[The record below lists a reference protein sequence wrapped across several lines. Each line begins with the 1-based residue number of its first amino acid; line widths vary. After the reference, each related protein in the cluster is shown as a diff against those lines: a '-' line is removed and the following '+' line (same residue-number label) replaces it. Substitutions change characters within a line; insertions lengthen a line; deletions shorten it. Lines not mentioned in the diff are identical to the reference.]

1 MRFEDDFGLVGWAM
15 EMLYQKSMDMC
26 FIVTGKGWRQCS
38 QIAIVQE
45 NGQVVALIKT
55 LPRSMAA
62 PLGALALNL
71 SIVVES

>member
-1 MRFEDDFGLVGWAM
+1 
-15 EMLYQKSMDMC
+15 MDVC
-26 FIVTGKGWRQCS
+26 FIITGKWWWQCS
-38 QIAIVQE
+38 QIAVAQE

-71 SIVVES
+71 SIAVES